1 MAREGYSGGCGGHFR
16 KLSCRCARHTHPD
29 LALLGFHDWA
39 HRLLAMKR
47 TGAVREDRAAWRWG
61 RWFDLDGWIL
71 LLTTHAHAGYVEG
84 CFLQICPNFGAIES
98 LLAARARMCHLRRR
112 GIAETPECVMCL
124 FEIHLLCFLMPS
136 GAVPIFASIF

>member
-1 MAREGYSGGCGGHFR
+1 MCSGGRGGHFR
-16 KLSCRCARHTHPD
+16 ELSCRCARHTHPD

-39 HRLLAMKR
+39 HRLFAMKR
-47 TGAVREDRAAWRWG
+47 TGAVREDRAAWR
-61 RWFDLDGWIL
+61 RRRRRRFDLDGRIQ
-71 LLTTHAHAGYVEG
+71 LLTTHAHAGYVEV

-112 GIAETPECVMCL
+112 GIAENVMCL